1 MIDDIAVVQA
11 VISMHLFE
19 TKKTSFN
26 NRFPLFSIQFRNL
39 LDQRA
44 RETPTQLGRCNKCS
58 PGCSDS
64 CKLHPV
70 QQGEVSSTEPP
81 LPEPSINGHSPEKS
95 AYFEAVQHYISNVGW
110 ALLEI
115 NSEGFIEYATENVV
129 DVLHYSRQELSGQS
143 IYSYLHTGDH
153 NKVSPILDKNS
164 LSFEWDQDDGPV
176 SCAENY
182 FWFI

>member
-1 MIDDIAVVQA
+1 M
-11 VISMHLFE
+11 
-19 TKKTSFN
+19 
-26 NRFPLFSIQFRNL
+26 
-39 LDQRA
+39 
-44 RETPTQLGRCNKCS
+44 
-58 PGCSDS
+58 
-64 CKLHPV
+64 

-95 AYFEAVQHYISNVGW
+95 AYFEAVQHYIRNVGW

-176 SCAENY
+176 SLARALLSS
-182 FWFI
+182 FFR